1 MASLRFNGFW
11 RNQLKRG
18 GHNMARV
25 TKKGFRIKQQKAF
38 RELSEEDMQREARAA
53 MIQELI
59 PLGLAA
65 VNEELQREFEGLVGR
80 KHARGKP
87 MGPWGSNP
95 GSVYLG
101 DQKVAIEVP
110 RVRRRGTNTEVPLA
124 IYESLQNSRVI
135 DGLVLNRVIN
145 GISMK
150 KYARA
155 VTAIPETFGIK
166 ATSLS
171 RRFKRA
177 SGKKLAQM
185 NERDLSSYDIVAMF
199 LDGKHFSTDHE
210 IVVALGITLSGEK
223 VILGMIE
230 TSTEN
235 YAICRDFLNGLLA
248 RGLDIKDPIL
258 CVIDGGKGIRKAL
271 DIVFRDRAVIGRCQW
286 HKRENVLE
294 YLTKGQRD
302 EYRSRLQNAYDQ
314 KTEDG
319 ARKLLNAIKRDLA
332 LINQSAVNSLEEGF
346 EETLILH
353 KLGMFEKL
361 GTSFKTTNCIEN
373 VNRQL
378 GIYTDRVCYW
388 KNSHQRQ
395 RWVAT
400 ALWEIEPRLRKVRGY
415 EHLAELRKVMQQ
427 YVVQKKKDLE
437 LTEAA

>member
-1 MASLRFNGFW
+1 
-11 RNQLKRG
+11 
-18 GHNMARV
+18 MARV
-25 TKKGFRIKQQKAF
+25 SKKGLRIKQQKAF
-38 RELSEEDMQREARAA
+38 KELTEEDLRREARAA

-59 PLGLAA
+59 PLGLAV
-65 VNEELQREFEGLVGR
+65 VNEELQQEFEGLVGR

-87 MGPWGSNP
+87 MGPWGSNR

-101 DQKVAIEVP
+101 DQKVAVEVP
-110 RVRRRGTNTEVPLA
+110 RVRQRATNQEVPLEM
-124 IYESLQNSRVI
+124 YESLQNPRVI

-145 GISMK
+145 GISLR
-150 KYARA
+150 KYAKA

-177 SGKKLAQM
+177 SSKKLAQM
-185 NERDLSSYDIVAMF
+185 NERDLSPYDIVAIF

-210 IVVALGITLSGEK
+210 IVVALGITLDGEK

-248 RGLDIKDPIL
+248 RGLDIEDPIL

-271 DIVFRDRAVIGRCQW
+271 DVVFRDRAVIGRCQW
-286 HKRENVLE
+286 HKRENVVE
-294 YLTKGQRD
+294 YLPKGRRE
-302 EYRSRLQNAYDQ
+302 EYRARLQNAYDQ
-314 KTEDG
+314 KTEER
-319 ARKLLNAIKRDLA
+319 ARKLLNAIKQDLSLLNA
-332 LINQSAVNSLEEGF
+332 SAVNSLDEGF

-378 GIYTDRVCYW
+378 GIYTDRICDW

-400 ALWEIEPRLRKVRGY
+400 ALWEIEPRLHRVKGY
-415 EHLAELRKVMQQ
+415 EHLAELRRAMQQ

-437 LTEAA
+437 LKEAA

>member
-1 MASLRFNGFW
+1 MS
-11 RNQLKRG
+11 
-18 GHNMARV
+18 RV
-25 TKKGFRIKQQKAF
+25 TKKAMRIKQQKAF
-38 RELSEEDMQREARAA
+38 KEMTPEDLKREARAA

-59 PLGLAA
+59 PLGLAV
-65 VNEELQREFEGLVGR
+65 VNEELQQEFEGLVGR

-110 RVRRRGTNTEVPLA
+110 RVRRRATSEEVPLKM
-124 IYESLQNSRVI
+124 YESLQNPRVI
-135 DGLVLNRVIN
+135 NGLVLNRVIN
-145 GISMK
+145 GISLR

-177 SGKKLAQM
+177 SNKKLAQM
-185 NERDLSSYDIVAMF
+185 NERDLSSYDIVAIF

-210 IVVALGITLSGEK
+210 IVVALGVTLEGEK

-235 YAICRDFLNGLLA
+235 YAVCRDFLNELLA
-248 RGLDIKDPIL
+248 RGLNLKDPIL

-271 DIVFRDRAVIGRCQW
+271 DVVFREQAVIGRCQW
-286 HKRENVLE
+286 HKRENVVE
-294 YLTKGQRD
+294 YLPKSRRD
-302 EYRSRLQNAYDQ
+302 EYRSRLQHAYDQ
-314 KTEDG
+314 KTEEG
-319 ARKLLNAIKRDLA
+319 ARKLLNAIKRDLG
-332 LINQSAVNSLEEGF
+332 LINESAVNSLEEGF

-353 KLGMFEKL
+353 KLGMYEKL

-400 ALWEIEPRLRKVRGY
+400 ALWEIEPSLRKVKGHA
-415 EHLAELRKVMQQ
+415 HLAELRRAMQQ
-427 YVVQKKKDLE
+427 YVVQKKTDLE
-437 LTEAA
+437 LKEAA

>member
-1 MASLRFNGFW
+1 
-11 RNQLKRG
+11 
-18 GHNMARV
+18 MARV
-25 TKKGFRIKQQKAF
+25 SKKGLRIKRQEAF
-38 RELSEEDMQREARAA
+38 KELTEEDMQREARVA

-65 VNEELQREFEGLVGR
+65 VSEELQREFEGLVGR

-101 DQKVAIEVP
+101 DQKVSVEVP
-110 RVRRRGTNTEVPLA
+110 RVRRRATNEEVPLA
-124 IYESLQNSRVI
+124 MYESLQNPRVI
-135 DGLVLNRVIN
+135 DALVLNRVIN

-155 VTAIPETFGIK
+155 VTAVPETFGIK
-166 ATSLS
+166 RTSLS

-177 SGKKLAQM
+177 SSKKLAQM
-185 NERDLSSYDIVAMF
+185 NERDLSAYDIVAIF

-210 IVVALGITLSGEK
+210 IVVALGITLTGEK

-248 RGLDIKDPIL
+248 RGLDIEDPIL

-271 DIVFRDRAVIGRCQW
+271 DVVFRDRAVIGRCQW
-286 HKRENVLE
+286 HKRENVME

-302 EYRSRLQNAYDQ
+302 EYRARMQHAYDQ
-314 KTEDG
+314 KTEDS
-319 ARKLLNAIKRDLA
+319 ARKLLNAIKQDLK
-332 LINQSAVNSLEEGF
+332 LINLSAVNSLEEGF

-400 ALWEIEPRLRKVRGY
+400 ALWEIEPSLRKVRGF

-437 LTEAA
+437 LKEAA